1 MAGSQPIEGQ
11 TIKEQR
17 PTAIG
22 FERVLT
28 TREPSLITMLDIEG
42 NLVNGQAVKK
52 VGDDHG
58 CGPAVGWQNMVY
70 LM

>member
-1 MAGSQPIEGQ
+1 MGGSQPIEGH

-28 TREPSLITMLDIEG
+28 TREPSLITMLDIG

-52 VGDDHG
+52 VRDDHG
-58 CGPAVGWQNMVY
+58 CGPTIGWQNII
-70 LM
+70 